1 VKVGDTGYTLI
12 RSQDTNSIDSSEQQD
27 VWYRDNQIINIQ
39 EQMTKEFK

>member
-12 RSQDTNSIDSSEQQD
+12 RSQDTNNIDSSEQQD